1 MIHLLPIFG
10 NKATEIVVYYSGP
23 SVGDDKS
30 LLRVIVET
38 YIIFFYIYIIE
49 DLSVKHRS
57 LRGVL
62 YWDIVRFWQSDWWIE
77 RVRTCIRAAGR
88 NALNSTYEIRDRS
101 LLEFPTLIT
110 LLRCVIE

>member
-10 NKATEIVVYYSGP
+10 NKVTEIVVYYSGP
-23 SVGDDKS
+23 SVGDDKI
-30 LLRVIVET
+30 LLRVIMET
-38 YIIFFYIYIIE
+38 YIYIE

-88 NALNSTYEIRDRS
+88 NALNSTYEIHDRS

-110 LLRCVIE
+110 LLQCVIE